1 MTNEDAIK
9 IITQVED
16 GVIIPRYR
24 PQYECAEE
32 CITRAKISEALNLA
46 IEALKVHEIGYRE
59 CSDALLKMWMDKVI
73 TDRQYYNIMGK
84 LFLYWEHRKQ
94 EG

>member
-16 GVIIPRYR
+16 GIIIPRYR
-24 PQYECAEE
+24 PEYVEE
-32 CITRAKISEALNLA
+32 RITRVKISEAFNLA

-73 TDRQYYNIMGK
+73 TDRQYHSILRT
-84 LFLYWEHRKQ
+84 LFLYWALRKQ